1 MESDLISKAIFG
13 GGAETGG
20 YQDDYRNRVN
30 WSTSG
35 ENRYFYKY
43 TDMAQTG
50 KIQNTMIP
58 MLRLGEMYLIAAESQ
73 SDVLANGT
81 SYVNTLRRNRGHQ
94 HLARGPDARTAQV
107 RVHPRTVRRRSA
119 VLPLQTPL
127 LEGDLVLYRLPEP
140 RTEHE
145 PFRRAAARFG
155 DRKPRITP

>member
-94 HLARGPDARTAQV
+94 HLARGPDAERSSTSTSANCTAKV
-107 RVHPRTVRRRSA
+107 SCSTSTNASSRR
-119 VLPLQTPL
+119 
-127 LEGDLVLYRLPEP
+127 
-140 RTEHE
+140 
-145 PFRRAAARFG
+145 
-155 DRKPRITP
+155 